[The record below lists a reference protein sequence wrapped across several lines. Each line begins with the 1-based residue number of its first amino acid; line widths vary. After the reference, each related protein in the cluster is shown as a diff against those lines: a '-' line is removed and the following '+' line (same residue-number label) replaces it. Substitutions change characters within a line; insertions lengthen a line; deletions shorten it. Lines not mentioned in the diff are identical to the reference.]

1 MKQRESYR
9 ITAVRVVEFHNLGTT
24 TIEIPEGGHLFL
36 LGDNGSGKTTLF

>member
-24 TIEIPEGGHLFL
+24 TIEIPDGGGTPSLP
-36 LGDNGSGKTTLF
+36 DAATAA